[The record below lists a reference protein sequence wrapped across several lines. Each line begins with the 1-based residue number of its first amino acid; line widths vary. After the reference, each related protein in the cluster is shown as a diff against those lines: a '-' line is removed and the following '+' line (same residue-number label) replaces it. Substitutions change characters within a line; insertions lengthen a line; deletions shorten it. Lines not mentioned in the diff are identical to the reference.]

1 MVLGGPARQIDE
13 NLAILKRPRADRH
26 HSEKPAFCCRGE
38 APQLAKGDF
47 TGVRTSRLAPPPVR
61 QEFR

>member
-26 HSEKPAFCCRGE
+26 HSDSPAFCCRGE
-38 APQLAKGDF
+38 APQLAEGDF
-47 TGVRTSRLAPPPVR
+47 TGV
-61 QEFR
+61 

>member
-26 HSEKPAFCCRGE
+26 HSENRLFVA
-38 APQLAKGDF
+38 
-47 TGVRTSRLAPPPVR
+47 GVKLRSLRKVTSPVSEQADLR
-61 QEFR
+61 RRP